1 MVGEIAKK
9 KVLVVDDNE
18 YLLKA
23 WERILKNEECTY
35 VTTTNPQAA
44 LHYLEDEGVDIL
56 ISDIVMPQIDGFDLI
71 QRAQQKDSKMKIV
84 LTTGYA
90 CDFGR
95 IKLDMPPQNIH
106 VLLKPYNDIDQVE
119 TFVKRLIN
127 EDSTLDEDENSIQKS
142 NDVRIHVWS
151 L

>member
-1 MVGEIAKK
+1 MAKK
-9 KVLVVDDNE
+9 RILVVDDNE

-23 WERILKNEECTY
+23 WERILEGKDCTY
-35 VTTTNPQAA
+35 TTTTNPQAA
-44 LHYLEDEGVDIL
+44 LQYLEDEGADIL

-71 QRAQQKDSKMKIV
+71 QKSQRSGSKMLKIV

-95 IKLDMPPQNIH
+95 IKLDMPPQSIH
-106 VLLKPYNDIDQVE
+106 VLLKPYNDLGQVE
-119 TFVKRLIN
+119 AFVQRLIDDDETLEN
-127 EDSTLDEDENSIQKS
+127 GNDSPLQRGDDVKIQ
-142 NDVRIHVWS
+142 VWS